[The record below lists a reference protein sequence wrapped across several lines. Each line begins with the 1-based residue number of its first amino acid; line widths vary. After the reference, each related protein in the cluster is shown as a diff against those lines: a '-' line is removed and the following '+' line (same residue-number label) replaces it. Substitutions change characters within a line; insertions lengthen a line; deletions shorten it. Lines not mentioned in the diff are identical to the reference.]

1 MGGYDV
7 IVKTFDIE
15 NYSWGVH
22 IYIGMDTYYIDQI
35 LDDLN
40 IIGCPKDLMKDIEDK
55 MIENKLNTGFT
66 YS

>member
-22 IYIGMDTYYIDQI
+22 IYIGMDTYYI
-35 LDDLN
+35 
-40 IIGCPKDLMKDIEDK
+40 E
-55 MIENKLNTGFT
+55 
-66 YS
+66 